1 MMEAATLRTSK
12 GEHMI
17 VPDGVELV
25 GPLPG
30 CPGAFPTGGGAEGL
44 AATALLYEIFANTI
58 LCMIGIQMTK
68 TSYKN
73 TLHPI

>member
-30 CPGAFPTGGGAEGL
+30 CPGAFPTAGCAEGPV
-44 AATALLYEIFANTI
+44 AGTALLYEILADTV
-58 LCMIGIQMTK
+58 L
-68 TSYKN
+68 
-73 TLHPI
+73 